1 MVHTAVQKSND
12 AFSLVKYIDLNIKK
26 NSTII
31 LCENYYVIP
40 IHSTWHF
47 IGLYSLTRLRN
58 TLLYRKEED

>member
-12 AFSLVKYIDLNIKK
+12 AFSLIKYIDLNLKK

-40 IHSTWHF
+40 IHSTF
-47 IGLYSLTRLRN
+47 
-58 TLLYRKEED
+58 